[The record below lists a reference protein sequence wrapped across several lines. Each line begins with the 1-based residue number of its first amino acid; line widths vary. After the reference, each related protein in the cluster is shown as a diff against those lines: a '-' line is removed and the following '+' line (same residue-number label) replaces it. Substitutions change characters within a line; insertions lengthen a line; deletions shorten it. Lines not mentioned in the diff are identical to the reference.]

1 MFKEVVSCTV
11 DRYGQREI
19 SENQFLYRFT
29 AQFFEGDNFFGNNMF
44 CRKGAR
50 AAYRSEVNAPVFLAG
65 FANGVVPF
73 PFSDG
78 RQNSMIVKFR
88 CETIHP

>member
-1 MFKEVVSCTV
+1 MLMTALSILLVLFFLAMNAFFVVAEFALVRVRRSQLDLAV
-11 DRYGQREI
+11 
-19 SENQFLYRFT
+19 
-29 AQFFEGDNFFGNNMF
+29 AEG
-44 CRKGAR
+44 RKGAR
-50 AAYRSEVNAPVFLAG
+50 AADRAEVNAPVFLAG